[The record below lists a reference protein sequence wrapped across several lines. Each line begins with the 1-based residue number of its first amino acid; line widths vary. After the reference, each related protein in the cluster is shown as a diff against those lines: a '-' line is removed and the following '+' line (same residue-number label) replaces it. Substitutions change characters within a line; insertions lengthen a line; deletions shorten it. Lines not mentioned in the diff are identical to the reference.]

1 MGIFQ
6 SKPAARA
13 DGKVYCNVY
22 NQKEIKFHCD
32 DVLEQVCTISHPA
45 TRLLVDLDTA
55 T

>member
-32 DVLEQVCTISHPA
+32 DVLEEVGTNSHPVI
-45 TRLLVDLDTA
+45 RLLVDFDTA